1 MKKREIENVDFLLK
15 DSVWVSPKMC
25 KKLRW
30 FFVFFILILFLPWQ
44 QNIQATG
51 KVTTFLPEGRPQE
64 IHSNIAGRVKFWRI
78 KEGDF
83 VKKGDTIL
91 VLNEI
96 KTEYLDPDLLN
107 QTETQITAKEQSV
120 LSYSSKVDAINDQI
134 TQLENN
140 RNLSQ
145 GKAKN
150 KIEQEEY
157 KLKAEQAEYNAA
169 VSALAI
175 AKKQLERDS
184 LLANDKLRSTLEVE
198 NRRLKF
204 QDALA
209 KKLSAEAKLK
219 VGLNAVENARIE
231 LRNVQSE
238 YGEKLAKAESER
250 YSAISSQ
257 LESEAEVSKLR
268 NSYSNYSIR
277 NGFYIIT
284 APQSGYVSK
293 TQIRGI
299 NETIKEGQAVCTIVP
314 EGAMLAVE
322 LNVKPTDVPLINV
335 GQSVNFVFDG
345 WPTVVFSGWPKASF
359 GTFPGVVYGIDNMIG
374 ERGEYRVLIQA
385 DDAKKRWPAQ
395 LKVGIGARGYM
406 QLKTV
411 PIWYELWRILNGFP
425 ADFYVPKSDKN
436 SKAK

>member
-1 MKKREIENVDFLLK
+1 MKKRVIENADFLLK
-15 DSVWVSPKMC
+15 DSVWVSPKMY

-120 LSYSSKVDAINDQI
+120 LSYSSKVEAINDQI

-238 YGEKLAKAESER
+238 YGEKLAKAESDR

-425 ADFYVPKSDKN
+425 ADFYVPKTDKN

>member
-1 MKKREIENVDFLLK
+1 MKKRVIENADFLLK
-15 DSVWVSPKMC
+15 DSVWVSPKMY

-238 YGEKLAKAESER
+238 YGEKLAKAESDR

-425 ADFYVPKSDKN
+425 ADFYVPKTDKN

>member
-1 MKKREIENVDFLLK
+1 MKYPSTQETSSLLK
-15 DSVWVSPKMC
+15 DSIWVSPKMY

-30 FFVFFILILFLPWQ
+30 FFVLFVLIMFLPWQ
-44 QNIQATG
+44 QNIQAMG

-64 IHSNIAGRVKFWRI
+64 IHSNIAGRVKYWKI

-83 VKKGDTIL
+83 VKKGDTVL

-120 LSYSSKVDAINDQI
+120 LSYSSKVDAINNQI
-134 TQLENN
+134 TQLEIN
-140 RNLSQ
+140 RNLTQ
-145 GKAKN
+145 GKARI
-150 KIEQEEY
+150 KIEQEQY
-157 KLKAEQAEYNAA
+157 KFKAEQAEYNAA
-169 VSALAI
+169 LIAVGI

-184 LLANDKLRSTLEVE
+184 ILAADKLRSTLEVE

-209 KKLSAEAKLK
+209 KKLGAEAKLK
-219 VGLNAVENARIE
+219 VGLNAVENAKIE
-231 LRNVQSE
+231 LRNIQSE
-238 YGEKLAKAESER
+238 YGEKLAKAESDR
-250 YSAISSQ
+250 FSAISSQ
-257 LESEAEVSKLR
+257 LETEAEVSKLR

-314 EGAMLAVE
+314 EGARLAVE
-322 LNVKPTDVPLINV
+322 LHVKPTDVPLINV

-374 ERGEYRVLIQA
+374 ERGEYRVLIKA
-385 DDAKKRWPAQ
+385 NDIKKKWPLQ

-425 ADFYVPKSDKN
+425 ADFYIPTLQKDNPKK
-436 SKAK
+436 

>member
-1 MKKREIENVDFLLK
+1 MKMREIENADFLLK
-15 DSVWVSPKMC
+15 DSVWVSPKMY

-425 ADFYVPKSDKN
+425 ADFYVPKTDKN

>member
-1 MKKREIENVDFLLK
+1 MSHNELDATNPLLR
-15 DSVWVSPKMC
+15 DSIWVSPKMYR
-25 KKLRW
+25 KLRW
-30 FFVFFILILFLPWQ
+30 FFVFFILVLFLPWQ
-44 QNIQATG
+44 QNIQANG

-64 IHSNIAGRVKFWRI
+64 IHTNIAGRVKYWKI

-150 KIEQEEY
+150 KIEQEQY
-157 KLKAEQAEYNAA
+157 KLKAEQAEYAAA

-175 AKKQLERDS
+175 AQKQLERDS
-184 LLANDKLRSTLEVE
+184 LLAVDKLRSALEVE

-209 KKLSAEAKLK
+209 KKLGAEAKLK

-231 LRNVQSE
+231 LRNIQSE
-238 YGEKLAKAESER
+238 YGEKLAKAESDR

-322 LNVKPTDVPLINV
+322 LHVKPTDVPLISV
-335 GQSVNFVFDG
+335 GQTVNFVFDG

-359 GTFPGVVYGIDNMIG
+359 GTFPGIVYGIDNMMG
-374 ERGEYRVLIQA
+374 DRGEYRVLIHA
-385 DDAKKRWPAQ
+385 DDKKKKWPAQ

-425 ADFYVPKSDKN
+425 ADFYVPTPQKTSTTK
-436 SKAK
+436 

>member
-1 MKKREIENVDFLLK
+1 MKKRVIENADFLLK
-15 DSVWVSPKMC
+15 DSVWVSPKMY

-150 KIEQEEY
+150 KIEQ
-157 KLKAEQAEYNAA
+157 
-169 VSALAI
+169 
-175 AKKQLERDS
+175 
-184 LLANDKLRSTLEVE
+184 
-198 NRRLKF
+198 
-204 QDALA
+204 
-209 KKLSAEAKLK
+209 
-219 VGLNAVENARIE
+219 
-231 LRNVQSE
+231 
-238 YGEKLAKAESER
+238 
-250 YSAISSQ
+250 
-257 LESEAEVSKLR
+257 
-268 NSYSNYSIR
+268 
-277 NGFYIIT
+277 
-284 APQSGYVSK
+284 
-293 TQIRGI
+293 
-299 NETIKEGQAVCTIVP
+299 
-314 EGAMLAVE
+314 
-322 LNVKPTDVPLINV
+322 
-335 GQSVNFVFDG
+335 
-345 WPTVVFSGWPKASF
+345 
-359 GTFPGVVYGIDNMIG
+359 
-374 ERGEYRVLIQA
+374 
-385 DDAKKRWPAQ
+385 
-395 LKVGIGARGYM
+395 
-406 QLKTV
+406 
-411 PIWYELWRILNGFP
+411 
-425 ADFYVPKSDKN
+425 KN
-436 SKAK
+436 TN

>member
-1 MKKREIENVDFLLK
+1 MKKRVIENEDFLLK
-15 DSVWVSPKMC
+15 DSVWVSPKMY

-238 YGEKLAKAESER
+238 YGEKLAKAESDR

>member
-15 DSVWVSPKMC
+15 DSVWVSPKMY

-238 YGEKLAKAESER
+238 YGEKLAKAESDR

>member
-1 MKKREIENVDFLLK
+1 MREDNNLLLN
-15 DSVWVSPKMC
+15 DSVWVSPRMY

-30 FFVFFILILFLPWQ
+30 FFVIFVLILFLPWQ

-64 IHSNIAGRVKFWRI
+64 IHSNIAGRVKYWKI

-120 LSYSSKVDAINDQI
+120 LSYSSKVDAINNQI

-145 GKAKN
+145 GKARI
-150 KIEQEEY
+150 KIEQEQF
-157 KLKAEQAEYNAA
+157 KFKAEQAEYAAA

-175 AKKQLERDS
+175 AQKQLERDS
-184 LLANDKLRSTLEVE
+184 LLAIDKLRSTLEVE
-198 NRRLKF
+198 NRRLKY

-209 KKLSAEAKLK
+209 KKLGAEAKLK

-231 LRNVQSE
+231 LRNIQSE
-238 YGEKLAKAESER
+238 YGEKLAKAESDR
-250 YSAISSQ
+250 FSAISSQ

-284 APQSGYVSK
+284 APQSGYISK

-322 LNVKPTDVPLINV
+322 LHVKPTDVPLINV

-345 WPTVVFSGWPKASF
+345 WPTVVFSGWPRASF

-374 ERGEYRVLIQA
+374 ERGEYRVLIKA
-385 DDAKKRWPAQ
+385 NDSKKKWPLQ

-425 ADFYVPKSDKN
+425 ADFYIPSAQKEN
-436 SKAK
+436 SKK

>member
-1 MKKREIENVDFLLK
+1 MSHKELDATNPLLR
-15 DSVWVSPKMC
+15 DSIWVSPKMYR
-25 KKLRW
+25 KLRW
-30 FFVFFILILFLPWQ
+30 FFVFFILVLFLPWQ
-44 QNIQATG
+44 QNIQASG

-64 IHSNIAGRVKFWRI
+64 IHTNIAGRVKYWKI

-150 KIEQEEY
+150 KIEQEQF
-157 KLKAEQAEYNAA
+157 KLKAEQAEYAAA

-175 AKKQLERDS
+175 AQKQLERDS
-184 LLANDKLRSTLEVE
+184 LLAIDKLRSALEVE

-209 KKLSAEAKLK
+209 KKLGAEAKLK

-231 LRNVQSE
+231 LRNIQSE
-238 YGEKLAKAESER
+238 YGEKLAKAESDR

-322 LNVKPTDVPLINV
+322 LHVKPTDVPLISV
-335 GQSVNFVFDG
+335 GQTVNFVFDG

-359 GTFPGVVYGIDNMIG
+359 GTFPGIVYGIDNMMG
-374 ERGEYRVLIQA
+374 DRGEYRVLIHA
-385 DDAKKRWPAQ
+385 DDKKKKWPAQ

-425 ADFYVPKSDKN
+425 ADFYVPTPQKTSTTK
-436 SKAK
+436 

>member
-1 MKKREIENVDFLLK
+1 MSHKELDATNPLLR
-15 DSVWVSPKMC
+15 DSIWVSPKMYR
-25 KKLRW
+25 KLRW
-30 FFVFFILILFLPWQ
+30 FFVFFILVLFLPWQ
-44 QNIQATG
+44 QNIQASG

-64 IHSNIAGRVKFWRI
+64 IHTNIAGRVKYWKI

-150 KIEQEEY
+150 KIEQEQY
-157 KLKAEQAEYNAA
+157 KLKAEQAEYAAA

-175 AKKQLERDS
+175 AQKQLERDS
-184 LLANDKLRSTLEVE
+184 LLAVDKLRSALEVE

-209 KKLSAEAKLK
+209 KKLGAEAKLK

-231 LRNVQSE
+231 LRNIQSE
-238 YGEKLAKAESER
+238 YGEKLAKAESDR

-322 LNVKPTDVPLINV
+322 LHVKPTDVPLISV
-335 GQSVNFVFDG
+335 GQTVNFVFDG

-359 GTFPGVVYGIDNMIG
+359 GTFPGIVYGIDNMMG
-374 ERGEYRVLIQA
+374 DRGEYRVLIHA
-385 DDAKKRWPAQ
+385 DDKKKKWPAQ

-425 ADFYVPKSDKN
+425 ADFYVPTPQKTSTTK
-436 SKAK
+436 

>member
-1 MKKREIENVDFLLK
+1 MSHKELDATNPLLR
-15 DSVWVSPKMC
+15 DSIWVSPKMYR
-25 KKLRW
+25 KLRW
-30 FFVFFILILFLPWQ
+30 FFVFFILVLFLPWQ
-44 QNIQATG
+44 QNIQASG

-64 IHSNIAGRVKFWRI
+64 IHTNIAGRVKYWKI

-150 KIEQEEY
+150 KIEQEQF
-157 KLKAEQAEYNAA
+157 KLKAEQAEYAAA

-175 AKKQLERDS
+175 AQKQLERDS
-184 LLANDKLRSTLEVE
+184 LLAVDKLRSALEVE

-209 KKLSAEAKLK
+209 KKLGAEAKLK

-231 LRNVQSE
+231 LRNIQSE
-238 YGEKLAKAESER
+238 YGEKLAKAESDR

-322 LNVKPTDVPLINV
+322 LHVKPTDVPLISV
-335 GQSVNFVFDG
+335 GQTVNFVFDG

-359 GTFPGVVYGIDNMIG
+359 GTFPGIVYGIDNMMG
-374 ERGEYRVLIQA
+374 DRGEYRVLIHA
-385 DDAKKRWPAQ
+385 DDKKKKWPAQ

-425 ADFYVPKSDKN
+425 ADFYVPTPQKTNTTK
-436 SKAK
+436 

>member
-1 MKKREIENVDFLLK
+1 MSHNELDATNPLLR
-15 DSVWVSPKMC
+15 DSIWVSPKMYR
-25 KKLRW
+25 KLRW
-30 FFVFFILILFLPWQ
+30 FFVFFILVLFLPWQ
-44 QNIQATG
+44 QNIQASG

-64 IHSNIAGRVKFWRI
+64 IHTNIAGRVKYWKI

-91 VLNEI
+91 VLNAI

-150 KIEQEEY
+150 KIEQEQY
-157 KLKAEQAEYNAA
+157 KLKAEQAEYAAA

-175 AKKQLERDS
+175 AQKQLERDS
-184 LLANDKLRSTLEVE
+184 LLAVDKLRSALEVE

-209 KKLSAEAKLK
+209 KKLGAEAKLK

-231 LRNVQSE
+231 LRNIQSE
-238 YGEKLAKAESER
+238 YGEKLAKAESDR

-322 LNVKPTDVPLINV
+322 LHVKPTDVPLISV
-335 GQSVNFVFDG
+335 GQTVNFVFDG

-359 GTFPGVVYGIDNMIG
+359 GTFPGIVYGIDNMMG
-374 ERGEYRVLIQA
+374 DRGEYRVLIHA
-385 DDAKKRWPAQ
+385 DDKKKKWPAQ

-425 ADFYVPKSDKN
+425 ADFYIPTPQKTSTTK
-436 SKAK
+436 

>member
-1 MKKREIENVDFLLK
+1 MKKRVIENADFLLK
-15 DSVWVSPKMC
+15 DSVWVSPKMY

-30 FFVFFILILFLPWQ
+30 FFVFIVLILFLPWQ

-238 YGEKLAKAESER
+238 YGEKLAKAESDR

-425 ADFYVPKSDKN
+425 ADFYVPKTDKN

>member
-1 MKKREIENVDFLLK
+1 MKKRVIENADFLLK
-15 DSVWVSPKMC
+15 DSVWVSPKMY

-238 YGEKLAKAESER
+238 YGEKLAKAESDR

-284 APQSGYVSK
+284 APQSGYISK

-425 ADFYVPKSDKN
+425 ADFYVPKTDKN

>member
-1 MKKREIENVDFLLK
+1 MREDNNLLLK
-15 DSVWVSPKMC
+15 DSVWVSPRMY

-30 FFVFFILILFLPWQ
+30 FFVIFVLILFLPWQ

-64 IHSNIAGRVKFWRI
+64 IHSNIAGRVKYWKI

-120 LSYSSKVDAINDQI
+120 LSYSSKVDAINNQI

-145 GKAKN
+145 GKARI
-150 KIEQEEY
+150 KIEQEQF
-157 KLKAEQAEYNAA
+157 KFKAEQAEYAAA

-175 AKKQLERDS
+175 AQKQLERDS
-184 LLANDKLRSTLEVE
+184 LLAIDKLRSTLEVE
-198 NRRLKF
+198 NRRLKY

-209 KKLSAEAKLK
+209 KKLGAEAKLK

-231 LRNVQSE
+231 LRNIQSE
-238 YGEKLAKAESER
+238 YGEKLAKAESDR
-250 YSAISSQ
+250 FSAISSQ

-284 APQSGYVSK
+284 APQSGYISK

-322 LNVKPTDVPLINV
+322 LHVKPTDVPLINV

-345 WPTVVFSGWPKASF
+345 WPTVVFSGWPRASF

-374 ERGEYRVLIQA
+374 ERGEYRVLIKA
-385 DDAKKRWPAQ
+385 NDSKKKWPLQ

-425 ADFYVPKSDKN
+425 ADFYIPSAQKEN
-436 SKAK
+436 SKK

>member
-1 MKKREIENVDFLLK
+1 MKYPSTQETSSLLK
-15 DSVWVSPKMC
+15 DSIWVSPKMY

-30 FFVFFILILFLPWQ
+30 FFVLFVLIMFLPWQ
-44 QNIQATG
+44 QNIQAMG

-64 IHSNIAGRVKFWRI
+64 IHSNIAGRVKYWKI

-83 VKKGDTIL
+83 VKKGDTVL

-120 LSYSSKVDAINDQI
+120 LSYSSKVDAINNQI

-140 RNLSQ
+140 RNLTQ
-145 GKAKN
+145 GKARN
-150 KIEQEEY
+150 KIEQEQY
-157 KLKAEQAEYNAA
+157 KFKAEQAEYNAA
-169 VSALAI
+169 LIAVGI

-184 LLANDKLRSTLEVE
+184 ILAADKLRSTLEVE

-209 KKLSAEAKLK
+209 KKLGAESKLK
-219 VGLNAVENARIE
+219 VGLNAVENAKIE
-231 LRNVQSE
+231 LRNIQSE
-238 YGEKLAKAESER
+238 YGEKLAKAESDR
-250 YSAISSQ
+250 FSAISSQ
-257 LESEAEVSKLR
+257 LETEAEVSKLR

-322 LNVKPTDVPLINV
+322 LHVKPTDVPLINV

-374 ERGEYRVLIQA
+374 ERGEYRVLIKA
-385 DDAKKRWPAQ
+385 NDIKKKWPLQ

-425 ADFYVPKSDKN
+425 ADFYIPTLQKDNPKK
-436 SKAK
+436 

>member
-1 MKKREIENVDFLLK
+1 
-15 DSVWVSPKMC
+15 
-25 KKLRW
+25 
-30 FFVFFILILFLPWQ
+30 
-44 QNIQATG
+44 
-51 KVTTFLPEGRPQE
+51 
-64 IHSNIAGRVKFWRI
+64 
-78 KEGDF
+78 
-83 VKKGDTIL
+83 
-91 VLNEI
+91 
-96 KTEYLDPDLLN
+96 
-107 QTETQITAKEQSV
+107 
-120 LSYSSKVDAINDQI
+120 
-134 TQLENN
+134 
-140 RNLSQ
+140 
-145 GKAKN
+145 
-150 KIEQEEY
+150 
-157 KLKAEQAEYNAA
+157 
-169 VSALAI
+169 
-175 AKKQLERDS
+175 
-184 LLANDKLRSTLEVE
+184 
-198 NRRLKF
+198 
-204 QDALA
+204 
-209 KKLSAEAKLK
+209 
-219 VGLNAVENARIE
+219 
-231 LRNVQSE
+231 VQSE

-268 NSYSNYSIR
+268 NIYSNYSIR

>member
-1 MKKREIENVDFLLK
+1 MKKRVIENADFLLK
-15 DSVWVSPKMC
+15 DSVWVSPKMY

-157 KLKAEQAEYNAA
+157 KLKAEQAEFNAA

-238 YGEKLAKAESER
+238 YGEKLAKAESDR

-425 ADFYVPKSDKN
+425 ADFYVPKTDKN

>member
-1 MKKREIENVDFLLK
+1 MKKRVIENADFLLK
-15 DSVWVSPKMC
+15 DSVWVSPKMY

-268 NSYSNYSIR
+268 NIYSNYSIR

>member
-1 MKKREIENVDFLLK
+1 MKMREIENADFLLK
-15 DSVWVSPKMC
+15 DSVWVSPKMY

-411 PIWYELWRILNGFP
+411 PIRYELWRILNGFP
-425 ADFYVPKSDKN
+425 ADFYVPKTDKN

>member
-1 MKKREIENVDFLLK
+1 MKKRVIENADFLLK
-15 DSVWVSPKMC
+15 DSVWVSPKMY

-238 YGEKLAKAESER
+238 YGEKLAKAESDR

-293 TQIRGI
+293 TQIWGF
-299 NETIKEGQAVCTIVP
+299 NESIKEGQAVCTIVP

-359 GTFPGVVYGIDNMIG
+359 GTFPGIVYGIDNMIG

-425 ADFYVPKSDKN
+425 ADFYVPKTDKN

>member
-1 MKKREIENVDFLLK
+1 MSHKELDATNPLLR
-15 DSVWVSPKMC
+15 DSIWVSPKMYR
-25 KKLRW
+25 KLRW
-30 FFVFFILILFLPWQ
+30 FFVFFILVLFLPWQ
-44 QNIQATG
+44 QNIQANG

-64 IHSNIAGRVKFWRI
+64 IHTNIAGRVKYWKI

-150 KIEQEEY
+150 KIEQEQY
-157 KLKAEQAEYNAA
+157 KLKAEQAEYAAA

-175 AKKQLERDS
+175 AQKQLERDS
-184 LLANDKLRSTLEVE
+184 LLAVDKLRSALEVE

-209 KKLSAEAKLK
+209 KKLGAEAKLK

-231 LRNVQSE
+231 LRNIQSE
-238 YGEKLAKAESER
+238 YGEKLAKAESDR

-322 LNVKPTDVPLINV
+322 LHVKPTDVPLISV
-335 GQSVNFVFDG
+335 GQTVNFVFDG

-359 GTFPGVVYGIDNMIG
+359 GTFPGIVYGIDNMMG
-374 ERGEYRVLIQA
+374 DRGEYRVLIHA
-385 DDAKKRWPAQ
+385 DDKKKKWPAQ

-425 ADFYVPKSDKN
+425 ADFYVPTPQKTSTTK
-436 SKAK
+436 

>member
-1 MKKREIENVDFLLK
+1 MKKRVIENADFLLK
-15 DSVWVSPKMC
+15 DSVWVSPKMY

>member
-1 MKKREIENVDFLLK
+1 MKEQMREDNNLLLK
-15 DSVWVSPKMC
+15 DSVWVSPRMY

-30 FFVFFILILFLPWQ
+30 FFVIFVLILFLPWQ

-64 IHSNIAGRVKFWRI
+64 IHSNIAGRVKYWKI

-120 LSYSSKVDAINDQI
+120 LSYSSKVDAINNQI

-145 GKAKN
+145 GKARI
-150 KIEQEEY
+150 KIEQEQF
-157 KLKAEQAEYNAA
+157 KFKAEQAEYAAA

-175 AKKQLERDS
+175 AQKQLERDS
-184 LLANDKLRSTLEVE
+184 LLAIDKLRSTLEVE
-198 NRRLKF
+198 NRRLKY

-209 KKLSAEAKLK
+209 KKLGAEAKLK

-231 LRNVQSE
+231 LRNIQSE
-238 YGEKLAKAESER
+238 YGEKLAKAESDR
-250 YSAISSQ
+250 FSAISSQ

-284 APQSGYVSK
+284 APQSGYISK

-322 LNVKPTDVPLINV
+322 LHVKPTDVPLINV

-345 WPTVVFSGWPKASF
+345 WPTVVFSGWPRASF

-374 ERGEYRVLIQA
+374 ERGEYRVLIKA
-385 DDAKKRWPAQ
+385 NDSKKKWPLQ

-425 ADFYVPKSDKN
+425 ADFYIPSAQKEN
-436 SKAK
+436 SKK

>member
-1 MKKREIENVDFLLK
+1 MSHKELDATNPLLR
-15 DSVWVSPKMC
+15 DSIWVSPKMYR
-25 KKLRW
+25 KLRW
-30 FFVFFILILFLPWQ
+30 FFVFFILVLFLPWQ
-44 QNIQATG
+44 QNIQASG

-64 IHSNIAGRVKFWRI
+64 IHTNIAGRVKYWKI

-150 KIEQEEY
+150 KIEQEQF
-157 KLKAEQAEYNAA
+157 KLKAEQAEYAAA

-175 AKKQLERDS
+175 AQKQLERDS
-184 LLANDKLRSTLEVE
+184 LLAIDKLRSALEVE

-209 KKLSAEAKLK
+209 KKLGAEAKLK

-231 LRNVQSE
+231 LRNIQSE
-238 YGEKLAKAESER
+238 YGEKLAKAESDR

-322 LNVKPTDVPLINV
+322 LHVKPTDVPLISV
-335 GQSVNFVFDG
+335 GQTVNFVFDG

-359 GTFPGVVYGIDNMIG
+359 GTFPGIVYGIDNMMG
-374 ERGEYRVLIQA
+374 DRGEYRVLIHA
-385 DDAKKRWPAQ
+385 DDKKKKWPAQ

-425 ADFYVPKSDKN
+425 ADFYVPTPQKTNTTK
-436 SKAK
+436 

>member
-15 DSVWVSPKMC
+15 DSVWVSPKMY

-238 YGEKLAKAESER
+238 YGEKLAKAESDR

-425 ADFYVPKSDKN
+425 ADFYVPKTDKN

>member
-1 MKKREIENVDFLLK
+1 MKKRVIENADFLLK
-15 DSVWVSPKMC
+15 DSVWVSPKMY

-238 YGEKLAKAESER
+238 YGEKLAKAESDR

-359 GTFPGVVYGIDNMIG
+359 GTFPGIVYGIDNMIG

-425 ADFYVPKSDKN
+425 ADFYVPKTDKN

>member
-1 MKKREIENVDFLLK
+1 MREENNSLLK
-15 DSVWVSPKMC
+15 DSVWVSPHMY

-30 FFVFFILILFLPWQ
+30 FFIIFVLILFLPWQ

-51 KVTTFLPEGRPQE
+51 KVTTFLPDGRPQE
-64 IHSNIAGRVKFWRI
+64 IHSNIAGRVKYWKI

-120 LSYSSKVDAINDQI
+120 LSYSSKVDAINNQI

-145 GKAKN
+145 GKARI
-150 KIEQEEY
+150 KIEQEQL
-157 KLKAEQAEYNAA
+157 KFKAEQAEYAAA

-175 AKKQLERDS
+175 AQKQLERDS
-184 LLANDKLRSTLEVE
+184 LLAIDKLRSTLEVE

-209 KKLSAEAKLK
+209 KKLGAEAKLK

-231 LRNVQSE
+231 LRNIQSE
-238 YGEKLAKAESER
+238 YGEKLAKAESDR
-250 YSAISSQ
+250 FSAISSQ

-284 APQSGYVSK
+284 APQSGYISK

-322 LNVKPTDVPLINV
+322 LHVKPTDVPLINI

-345 WPTVVFSGWPKASF
+345 WPTVVFSGWPRASF

-374 ERGEYRVLIQA
+374 ERGEYRVLIKA
-385 DDAKKRWPAQ
+385 NDSKKKWPLQ

-425 ADFYVPKSDKN
+425 ADFYIPSAQKEN
-436 SKAK
+436 AKK

>member
-1 MKKREIENVDFLLK
+1 MKEQMREDNNYLLK
-15 DSVWVSPKMC
+15 DSVWVSPRMY

-30 FFVFFILILFLPWQ
+30 FFVIFVLILFLPWQ

-64 IHSNIAGRVKFWRI
+64 IHSNIAGRVKYWKI

-120 LSYSSKVDAINDQI
+120 LSYSSKVDAINNQI

-145 GKAKN
+145 GKARI
-150 KIEQEEY
+150 KIEQEQF
-157 KLKAEQAEYNAA
+157 KFKAEQAEYAAA

-175 AKKQLERDS
+175 AQKQLERDS
-184 LLANDKLRSTLEVE
+184 LLAIDKLRSTLEVE
-198 NRRLKF
+198 NRRLKY

-209 KKLSAEAKLK
+209 KKLGAEAKLK

-231 LRNVQSE
+231 LRNIQSE
-238 YGEKLAKAESER
+238 YGEKLAKAESDR
-250 YSAISSQ
+250 FSAISSQ

-284 APQSGYVSK
+284 APQSGYISK

-322 LNVKPTDVPLINV
+322 LHVKPTDVPLINV

-345 WPTVVFSGWPKASF
+345 WPTVVFSGWPRASF

-374 ERGEYRVLIQA
+374 ERGEYRVLIKA
-385 DDAKKRWPAQ
+385 NDSKKKWPLQ

-425 ADFYVPKSDKN
+425 ADFYIPSAQKEN
-436 SKAK
+436 SKK

>member
-1 MKKREIENVDFLLK
+1 MSHKELDATNPLLK
-15 DSVWVSPKMC
+15 DSIWVSPKMYR
-25 KKLRW
+25 KLRW
-30 FFVFFILILFLPWQ
+30 FFVFFILVLFLPWQ
-44 QNIQATG
+44 QNIQANG

-64 IHSNIAGRVKFWRI
+64 IHTNIAGRVKYWKI

-150 KIEQEEY
+150 KIEQEQY
-157 KLKAEQAEYNAA
+157 KLKAEQAEYTAA

-175 AKKQLERDS
+175 AQKQLERDS
-184 LLANDKLRSTLEVE
+184 LLAVDKLRSALEVE

-209 KKLSAEAKLK
+209 KKLGAEAKLK

-231 LRNVQSE
+231 LRNIQSE
-238 YGEKLAKAESER
+238 YGEKLAKAESDR

-322 LNVKPTDVPLINV
+322 LHVKPTDVPLICV
-335 GQSVNFVFDG
+335 GQTVNFVFDG

-359 GTFPGVVYGIDNMIG
+359 GTFPGIVYGIDNMMG
-374 ERGEYRVLIQA
+374 DRGEYRVLIHA
-385 DDAKKRWPAQ
+385 DDKKKKWPAQ

-425 ADFYVPKSDKN
+425 ADFYVPTPQKTSTTK
-436 SKAK
+436 

>member
-1 MKKREIENVDFLLK
+1 MKKRVIENADFLLK
-15 DSVWVSPKMC
+15 DSVWVSPKMY

-425 ADFYVPKSDKN
+425 ADFYVPKTDKN

>member
-1 MKKREIENVDFLLK
+1 MKKRVIENADFLLK
-15 DSVWVSPKMC
+15 DSVWVSPKMY

-238 YGEKLAKAESER
+238 YGEKLAKAESDR

>member
-1 MKKREIENVDFLLK
+1 MREENNPLLK
-15 DSVWVSPKMC
+15 DSVWVSPHMY

-30 FFVFFILILFLPWQ
+30 FFIIFVLILFLPWQ

-51 KVTTFLPEGRPQE
+51 KVTTFLPDGRPQE
-64 IHSNIAGRVKFWRI
+64 IHSNIAGRVKYWKI

-120 LSYSSKVDAINDQI
+120 LSYSSKVDAINNQI

-145 GKAKN
+145 GKARI
-150 KIEQEEY
+150 KIEQEQL
-157 KLKAEQAEYNAA
+157 KFKAEQAEYAAA

-175 AKKQLERDS
+175 AQKQLERDS
-184 LLANDKLRSTLEVE
+184 LLAIDKLRSTLEVE

-209 KKLSAEAKLK
+209 KKLGAEAKLK

-231 LRNVQSE
+231 LRNIQSE
-238 YGEKLAKAESER
+238 YGEKLAKAESDR
-250 YSAISSQ
+250 FSAISSQ

-284 APQSGYVSK
+284 APQSGYISK

-322 LNVKPTDVPLINV
+322 LHVKPTDVPLINI

-345 WPTVVFSGWPKASF
+345 WPTVVFSGWPRASF

-374 ERGEYRVLIQA
+374 ERGEYRVLIKA
-385 DDAKKRWPAQ
+385 NDSKKKWPLQ

-425 ADFYVPKSDKN
+425 ADFYIPSAQKEN
-436 SKAK
+436 AKK